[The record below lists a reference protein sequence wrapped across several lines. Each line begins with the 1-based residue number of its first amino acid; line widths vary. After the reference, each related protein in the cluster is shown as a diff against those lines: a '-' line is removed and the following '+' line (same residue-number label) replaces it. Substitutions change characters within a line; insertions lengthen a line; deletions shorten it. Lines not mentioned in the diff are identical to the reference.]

1 MEVGDRV
8 RFRAVQETDEIL
20 EGVVLLRGEEGLIA
34 QVVHG
39 DHAGVFSMGYDSVV
53 EERCW
58 DSDAKEF
65 APWVKT
71 SGCDINAVGAG

>member
-34 QVVHG
+34 QV
-39 DHAGVFSMGYDSVV
+39 DT
-53 EERCW
+53 W
-58 DSDAKEF
+58 
-65 APWVKT
+65 
-71 SGCDINAVGAG
+71 

>member
-8 RFRAVQETDEIL
+8 RFRAVRETDEIL

-58 DSDAKEF
+58 DSEAKGYASWAEN
-65 APWVKT
+65 KRL
-71 SGCDINAVGAG
+71 